1 MKRKWKPPG
10 LERTSLE
17 SVQSKAVRQLMEGCG
32 YPLSDDSFTAIITLV
47 GADESAIAAHARLAR
62 SLGLPSS
69 SRRGGVLGEIL
80 SR

>member
-1 MKRKWKPPG
+1 

-47 GADESAIAAHARLAR
+47 GADESAIAAR

-69 SRRGGVLGEIL
+69 RGEVLGEIL
-80 SR
+80 SRGQRGE